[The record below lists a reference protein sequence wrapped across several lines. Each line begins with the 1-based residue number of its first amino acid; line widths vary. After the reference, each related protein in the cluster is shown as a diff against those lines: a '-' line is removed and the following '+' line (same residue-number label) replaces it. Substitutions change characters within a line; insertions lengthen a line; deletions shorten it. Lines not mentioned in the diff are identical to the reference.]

1 MAKSRP
7 CSILCLLAIATLAA
21 RADAGETR
29 TYTYDALGRLVAT
42 SATGTVNDGQTTNIA
57 YDPAG
62 NRQSYT
68 VAGGGA
74 GTPVLLD
81 GSFEQ
86 PPQNGGFAYD
96 PTVTGVTFSG
106 GAGV

>member
-7 CSILCLLAIATLAA
+7 CSIICLLAIAALAA
-21 RADAGETR
+21 LAPPAEAGETR

-62 NRQSYT
+62 NRQSYA
-68 VAGGGA
+68 VAAGGGTG
-74 GTPVLLD
+74 GTPVIVD
-81 GSFEQ
+81 GSVQ
-86 PPQNGGFAYD
+86 DPPQNGG
-96 PTVTGVTFSG
+96 VT
-106 GAGV
+106 